1 MRTCESEPVFY
12 SFILDM
18 KTYTKQQVNKKYAWK
33 YIDIYRTF
41 DYTKQIDLYEIR
53 KVSETIKEN
62 MTLWE
67 DVGTDM
73 EFCR

>member
-18 KTYTKQQVNKKYAWK
+18 KTYTKQQVNKKYALK